1 MSNTMPRPTDPRWTQ
16 ILETPIL
23 FSSLPKKVRSKRTSS
38 ASITRSCQRP
48 AITLASRRA
57 ETR

>member
-1 MSNTMPRPTDPRWTQ
+1 MPRPTDPRWTQ